1 MDLIWNLTAGQT
13 PAQSRGGGGG
23 GGGEGEEEE
32 EEEVRMAA
40 AAAAAVAVRSG
51 DRSAQTRVQLI
62 GRRGHLCCW
71 SAPTDAGPKETDLFP
86 TFGEWALKHLTAAQ
100 PSASTVAAPQ
110 FGPT

>member
-13 PAQSRGGGGG
+13 PAQRRGG

-32 EEEVRMAA
+32 EEVGMAA
-40 AAAAAVAVRSG
+40 TAMVVRTG
-51 DRSAQTRVQLI
+51 DRSAEPRVQLI

-71 SAPTDAGPKETDLFP
+71 SAPTDAGPMETDLFP

-110 FGPT
+110 FGLT

>member
-23 GGGEGEEEE
+23 GEGEEEE
-32 EEEVRMAA
+32 DEVGM
-40 AAAAAVAVRSG
+40 AAAAVAAAVRAG
-51 DRSAQTRVQLI
+51 DRSAEIRAQLI
-62 GRRGHLCCW
+62 GRQGHLRCW
-71 SAPTDAGPKETDLFP
+71 SALTDAGPMETDLFL

-110 FGPT
+110 FGLM